1 MEEILDI
8 IQFKLC
14 DSTLKDEEVRGIKE
28 YLETG
33 NPLDLDKVHKFDL
46 EESHYNIQQRI
57 WELLNEFKDKE
68 EIYKRL
74 VNVFYAIGE
83 ESFFRLL
90 NSKIYSINKI
100 AEFLKPF
107 DSKEKLIVWVIK
119 TYSGKVSQLSSV
131 NAEDIISVFEELINE
146 DNLILSKAFITT
158 EDAYIKLI
166 LAIMAVKNCCNLPED
181 AENYIKTYLQDIQNV
196 HKQLLNQQ
204 VVLAKFLYYANS
216 ECEALKQPLTNLVNN
231 STSNIYIFDRLMSF
245 AKKYNS
251 GIDCYSI
258 VEEFK
263 FDKRLY
269 VLNLMGLFVMDK
281 NKMVVKEIEE
291 KIKEMPQIFRDS
303 LNLEPPYENDEYDEI
318 EKFALCYFLYNH
330 SKENGDFEK
339 LNHDINRILSV
350 IISSLEGFEVLS
362 LKEKLQVFN
371 YVLEGKGDTQEVINK
386 IDKSL
391 SEDYL
396 GGYHNTFFKL
406 TYALRETRVI
416 IFRFLNLLFQVEK
429 YKLAAQIID
438 RIIENTSYVGLMEEL
453 SAAGIEEEYLILTA
467 DFALNRFDFKG
478 TSKVVEYLDTLCLEE
493 SEELINNLENL
504 NINVK
509 EIILEKLFNVNNEKY
524 APLLVNHLSDSS
536 KVIKDKMIALLSIY
550 EGSKTLVLNELKNK
564 KTVVR
569 EAAARILIN
578 FNMRDCVS
586 ELEKF
591 AEAEKN
597 EKIKIL
603 LLNIINADYLDDEI
617 LESAESISNYCK
629 ERLKKTA
636 YSAPAW
642 IPVNEFQQIRHKDGS
657 LLSKDVLVYI
667 LSKYSLENLVQRN
680 LIAEKVIEKC
690 NKRDMEQVGN
700 EILNIWINNGADTK
714 EKWILSLLSAIGGF
728 NIVNTLNVQIDLWS
742 KNARG
747 AIACEA
753 VKALALNGS
762 NECLIVIDNIARK
775 FKHKQIKK
783 AAEEAFVLAAQMH
796 NLTEE
801 DLADKIIPNLN
812 FDRRGERV
820 LDFGSRSFTVSLA
833 LDFSLKLVDEAG
845 KEMKALPKPNKNDD
859 ELKAKEA
866 TDEFKALKKQI
877 KTIVSTQNLRLEMA
891 LSTNRTWNK
900 KAWQELFIEN
910 PIMHNF
916 SLGLVWGV
924 YDKGELKDS
933 FRYMEDGTFNTKD
946 EEEYELL
953 EDALIGLVHPLE
965 LEEEDLETWK
975 VQFADYEIVQP
986 FPQLQRKVYRLTSE
1000 EEDMKG
1006 IERFGGS
1013 KINGLSLAGKLTK
1026 MGWYR
1031 GSVQDGGGY
1040 HQFYK
1045 ENEKIGIG
1053 AELNFEW
1060 LSVGYEYDETIIY
1073 ELIFYKANTVR
1084 RGSYV
1089 YDEVNEENTIVPT
1102 KVPKRF
1108 LSEVLYDVDRA
1119 LEAKTGSM
1127 ANWKLNR

>member
-14 DSTLKDEEVRGIKE
+14 DSTLKEEEVMGIKE
-28 YLETG
+28 YLESGT
-33 NPLDLDKVHKFDL
+33 PLDLEK
-46 EESHYNIQQRI
+46 SHYNIQQRI

-90 NSKIYSINKI
+90 NSKIYSISKI

-119 TYSGKVSQLSSV
+119 TYSGKVSQLISV

-166 LAIMAVKNCCNLPED
+166 LAIIAVKNCCNLPED
-181 AENYIKTYLQDIQNV
+181 AENYIKTYLQYIQNV
-196 HKQLLNQQ
+196 DKLLKNKQ
-204 VVLAKFLYYANS
+204 VVLAKFVYYAHS
-216 ECEALKQPLTNLVNN
+216 ESEALKQILTNIVNDSAYN
-231 STSNIYIFDRLMSF
+231 SYIFDELIRF
-245 AKKYNS
+245 AQKYNT

-258 VEEFK
+258 VEDFK

-269 VLNLMGLFVMDK
+269 VLNLIGLYIMDK
-281 NKMVVKEIEE
+281 NKRVLKEIEE

-303 LNLEPPYENDEYDEI
+303 LNLELPYKNNEYDEI
-318 EKFALCYFLYNH
+318 KKFALCYFIYND

-339 LNHDINRILSV
+339 LNQCINKILRG
-350 IISSLEGFEVLS
+350 IISSLKGFEVLS
-362 LKEKLQVFN
+362 IHEKLQVFN
-371 YVLEGKGDTQEVINK
+371 YVLEGKGNTQEVINK
-386 IDKSL
+386 VEKGL
-391 SEDYL
+391 REGYL
-396 GGYHNTFFKL
+396 WFYHENFFKL
-406 TYALRETRVI
+406 TYDLKETRVI
-416 IFRFLNLLFQVEK
+416 LFRYVNLLFQLEK
-429 YKLAAQIID
+429 YDLAAHIID
-438 RIIENTSYVGLMEEL
+438 KIIENTSCIGLMKEL

-467 DFALNRFDFKG
+467 DIALNQYNFKG
-478 TSKVVEYLDTLCLEE
+478 TSKVVEYLDKLCQEE
-493 SEELINNLENL
+493 SGELINNLENL
-504 NINVK
+504 NTNVK
-509 EIILEKLFNVNNEKY
+509 EIILEKLFKVNNEKY

-536 KVIKDKMIALLSIY
+536 KVIKDKMISLLSTY

-578 FNMRDCVS
+578 FNMRDYVS

-597 EKIKIL
+597 DKIKIL

-642 IPVNEFQQIRHKDGS
+642 IPVSGFQEITHKDGN
-657 LLSKDVLVYI
+657 LLSKDVLIYL
-667 LSKYSLENLVQRN
+667 LSKYSLENLVKRN
-680 LIAEKVIEKC
+680 SIAEKVIEKC
-690 NKRDMEQVGN
+690 NKRDIEQVGN
-700 EILNIWINNGADTK
+700 EILNLWINNGADTK
-714 EKWILSLLSAIGGF
+714 EKWILSFLSAIGGF
-728 NIVNTLNVQIDLWS
+728 NIINTLKAQIDLWS

-783 AAEEAFVLAAQMH
+783 AAEEAFVLAAQMF

-801 DLADKIIPNLN
+801 DLADKIVPNLD
-812 FDRRGERV
+812 FDKRGERV
-820 LDFGSRSFTVSLA
+820 FDFGSRSFTVSLA
-833 LDFSLKLVDEAG
+833 LDFSLKIVDEAG
-845 KEMKALPKPNKNDD
+845 KEMKALPKPNKSDD

-866 TDEFKALKKQI
+866 TEEFKALKKQI
-877 KTIVSTQNLRLEMA
+877 KTIVSTQSLRLEMA
-891 LSTNRTWNK
+891 LSTNRAWKK
-900 KAWQELFIEN
+900 KAWEDLFIEN
-910 PIMHNF
+910 PIMHKF

-953 EDALIGLVHPLE
+953 EDTLIGLVHPLE

-975 VQFADYEIVQP
+975 QQFADYEIVQP
-986 FPQLQRKVYRLTSE
+986 FPQLHRKVYRLASI
-1000 EEDMKG
+1000 EEDMKA
-1006 IERFGGS
+1006 IERFSGT
-1013 KINGLSLAGKLTK
+1013 KINGLSLVGKLTK
-1026 MGWYR
+1026 MCWYR

-1040 HQFYK
+1040 YQFYK
-1045 ENEKIGIG
+1045 EDKKIGIG
-1053 AELNFEW
+1053 AELNFEG
-1060 LSVGYEYDETIIY
+1060 LSVGYENEETIIY

-1084 RGSYV
+1084 RGNYV

-1108 LSEVLYDVDRA
+1108 FSEVLNDVDRA

-1127 ANWKLNR
+1127 VNWKLNR

>member
-1 MEEILDI
+1 MEEILNI
-8 IQFKLC
+8 LQFKLC
-14 DSTLKDEEVRGIKE
+14 NRTLKDDDIIEIRDYIEKG
-28 YLETG
+28 TT
-33 NPLDLDKVHKFDL
+33 LDLDKVHKF
-46 EESHYNIQQRI
+46 NIEKSDYSTQQRI

-68 EIYKRL
+68 EFYKRL

-90 NSKIYSINKI
+90 NSKIYSISKI

-119 TYSGKVSQLSSV
+119 TYSGKVSQLTSV

-158 EDAYIKLI
+158 EDAYIRLI
-166 LAIMAVKNCCNLPED
+166 LAIIALKNHCNLPEA
-181 AENYIKTYLQDIQNV
+181 AENYIKTYLQEIQNV
-196 HKQLLNQQ
+196 NKLSENNQ
-204 VVLAKFLYYANS
+204 VVLAKFLYYAHS
-216 ECEALKQPLTNLVNN
+216 ESEALKQILTNIVNN
-231 STSNIYIFDRLMSF
+231 STSNSYIFDELMRF
-245 AKKYNS
+245 TKKYNS

-269 VLNLMGLFVMDK
+269 VLNLISLFVMDK
-281 NKMVVKEIEE
+281 NKSVVKEIEE
-291 KIKEMPQIFRDS
+291 KIKDMPELFRES
-303 LNLEPPYENDEYDEI
+303 LNYISKNNLELI
-318 EKFALCYFLYNH
+318 EKHTLSYFIYRY
-330 SKENGDFEK
+330 SKENSDFEQ
-339 LNHDINRILSV
+339 LNQYINQVLRGF
-350 IISSLEGFEVLS
+350 ISSLKGFEVIS
-362 LKEKLQVFN
+362 PQDKLKVFN
-371 YVLEGKGDTQEVINK
+371 YVLEGKEDLQEVTNNIE
-386 IDKSL
+386 KSI
-391 SEDYL
+391 EEGYL
-396 GGYHNTFFKL
+396 WFYHGLFFKL
-406 TYALRETRVI
+406 TYSLKETRLI
-416 IFRFLNLLFQVEK
+416 IFRFLNLLFQLEK
-429 YKLAAQIID
+429 YGLAAQIID
-438 RIIENTSYVGLMEEL
+438 KIIENTSYVGLMREL
-453 SAAGIEEEYLILTA
+453 SASGIEEECLILTA
-467 DFALNRFDFKG
+467 DIALNQYNFKG
-478 TSKVVEYLDTLCLEE
+478 TAKVVEYLSKLCQEE
-493 SEELINNLENL
+493 NGELINNIEDL

-509 EIILEKLFNVNNEKY
+509 EIVLEKLFNVNNEKY
-524 APLLVNHLSDSS
+524 APLLVNYLSDSS
-536 KVIKDKMIALLSIY
+536 KVIKDKMITLLSTY

-569 EAAARILIN
+569 EAAARILTN
-578 FNMRDCVS
+578 FNMRDCVI

-597 EKIKIL
+597 DKIKVL

-617 LESAESISNYCK
+617 LESAESTSNYCK

-642 IPVNEFQQIRHKDGS
+642 IPVSGFQEITHKDGN
-657 LLSKDVLVYI
+657 LLSKEVLIYL

-690 NKRDMEQVGN
+690 NKRDIEQVGN
-700 EILNIWINNGADTK
+700 EILNLWINNGADTK
-714 EKWILSLLSAIGGF
+714 EKWILSFISAVAGF
-728 NIVNTLNVQIDLWS
+728 NIINTLKTQIDAWS
-742 KNARG
+742 KSARG

-762 NECLIVIDNIARK
+762 NECLIMIDDIARK

-783 AAEEAFVLAAQMH
+783 AAEEAFVLAAQMF

-801 DLADKIIPNLN
+801 DLADKIVPNLD
-812 FDRRGERV
+812 FDKRGERV
-820 LDFGSRSFTVSLA
+820 FDFGSRSFTVTLA

-845 KEMKALPKPNKNDD
+845 KEIKTLPKPNKSDD

-866 TDEFKALKKQI
+866 TEEFKTLKKLI
-877 KTIVSTQNLRLEMA
+877 KTIVSNQSLRLEMA
-891 LSTNRTWNK
+891 LASNRIWK
-900 KAWQELFIEN
+900 KRAWKELFIEN
-910 PIMHNF
+910 PIMHKF

-924 YDKGELKDS
+924 YDKGELKAT
-933 FRYMEDGTFNTKD
+933 FRYMEDGTLNTKD

-986 FPQLQRKVYRLTSE
+986 FPQLQRKVYRLTAK
-1000 EEDMKG
+1000 EEDMKA
-1006 IERFGGS
+1006 IERFGGT
-1013 KINGLSLAGKLTK
+1013 KINGLSLVGKLTK

-1045 ENEKIGIG
+1045 EDEKIGIG

-1060 LSVGYEYDETIIY
+1060 LSVSYENEETTIY
-1073 ELIFYKANTVR
+1073 ELIFYKANTVE

-1089 YDEVNEENTIVPT
+1089 YDEVAEENIIAPAEVPN
-1102 KVPKRF
+1102 RF
-1108 LSEVLYDVDRA
+1108 FSEILYDVDRA

-1127 ANWKLNR
+1127 TNWKLNR